1 MHEVVQ
7 IRLRE
12 SGKVSY
18 FSASS
23 SRPAV
28 GSCVIVQADRGLDY
42 GLVISEPEII
52 LEGEIEEPLRRLVR
66 EATPADLNQIE
77 KNKKKIK
84 EVLSI
89 CERKIKEHN
98 LPMKL
103 IEAEYSFDRSRI
115 VFHFTAEGRIDF
127 RDLIKDLAAI
137 FKARIELKQIGVRD
151 EARFLGGFG
160 PCGRLLCC
168 STFLKDFEPVT
179 IKMAKEQNLPL
190 NPSKISG
197 LCGRLM
203 CCLGYEYK
211 CYRDLMKRLPKEGE
225 KIRTKDIKGRVIKVN
240 AIKRTVLIESDG
252 GKQTEIV
259 WSPESRREIKRK

>member
-1 MHEVVQ
+1 
-7 IRLRE
+7 
-12 SGKVSY
+12 
-18 FSASS
+18 
-23 SRPAV
+23 
-28 GSCVIVQADRGLDY
+28 
-42 GLVISEPEII
+42 
-52 LEGEIEEPLRRLVR
+52 
-66 EATPADLNQIE
+66 
-77 KNKKKIK
+77 
-84 EVLSI
+84 
-89 CERKIKEHN
+89 
-98 LPMKL
+98 
-103 IEAEYSFDRSRI
+103 
-115 VFHFTAEGRIDF
+115 
-127 RDLIKDLAAI
+127 
-137 FKARIELKQIGVRD
+137 
-151 EARFLGGFG
+151 LGGFG

-211 CYRDLMKRLPKEGE
+211 CYRDMMKRLPKEGE